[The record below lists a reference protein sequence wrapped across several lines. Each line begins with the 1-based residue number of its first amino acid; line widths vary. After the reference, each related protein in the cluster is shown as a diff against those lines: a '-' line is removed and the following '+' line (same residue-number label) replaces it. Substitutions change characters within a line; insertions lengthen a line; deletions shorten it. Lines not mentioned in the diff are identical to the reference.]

1 MTPLIYRTSG
11 EIDSPEKKARVDA
24 ARARFDD
31 ADADLKVRRFGAPV
45 AAPPRAD
52 VPTTMP
58 LVYVRVKEGP
68 RVLVTRVGLSAAS
81 TTTYFDLTRD
91 AVLQSLSEEDWQR
104 LKLLPMT
111 VETFSDY
118 NETEQSKI
126 VMAIGACTSGRAL
139 GAGK

>member
-1 MTPLIYRTSG
+1 MTLLIYRTSG

-58 LVYVRVKEGP
+58 LVYDTFWAAASDEVDTLGVASADRRGTALYCAQPVSVRDFVERVKRGKK
-68 RVLVTRVGLSAAS
+68 TKK
-81 TTTYFDLTRD
+81 
-91 AVLQSLSEEDWQR
+91 Q
-104 LKLLPMT
+104 KK
-111 VETFSDY
+111 
-118 NETEQSKI
+118 NNSK
-126 VMAIGACTSGRAL
+126 
-139 GAGK
+139 K